1 MRSCDARM
9 VFLCVLCVVLG
20 CAVLWCCVRFVSLES
35 CCRNPTESTIGEE
48 ETIFHHSLPHPRRTH
63 TLLTRAKQNKATLI
77 VMPSASSPPLHVL
90 RGILRLMKKSAPS
103 KSSTAPVAT
112 TAVQPGST
120 QPANAQVT
128 LRQHI
133 ISQYRLCRSL
143 PPSKVDIQQQIA
155 YDFYILKKDLKER
168 ARLHELDQGADE
180 KLSPKELSRR
190 AAARAGLQLPVL
202 DSEEDARRME

>member
-1 MRSCDARM
+1 
-9 VFLCVLCVVLG
+9 
-20 CAVLWCCVRFVSLES
+20 
-35 CCRNPTESTIGEE
+35 
-48 ETIFHHSLPHPRRTH
+48 
-63 TLLTRAKQNKATLI
+63 
-77 VMPSASSPPLHVL
+77 MPSASTPPLHVL

-155 YDFYILKKDLKER
+155 YDFYILKMDLKER